1 MDFELEKFKTDVI
14 LPEFAAAR
22 GYAVDRRQSSLNSVV
37 MRHPDG
43 DKIIIARYEGTTHWV
58 YFSVRDD
65 RDNGTVVD
73 FLQNRSGGSLGQVR
87 KTLREWLGSS
97 RPASQLPL
105 FVKELQPVSRD
116 RAAVIAAWEK
126 AEACLSL
133 PYLTGRGLG
142 PEILT
147 LPLFAG
153 CVRVDRRHNALF
165 PHYNKEGLCGFE
177 IKNKNFTGFASG
189 AVKGLWYSQ
198 AKTTDNRLILTESA
212 IDGMSFHVLLGD
224 KFTRYMSTGGE
235 LNPQQPLL
243 LRGAME
249 KLPPSAVVV
258 LGFDDDEG
266 GEKLVKEVEAI
277 APAGRKLVRMK
288 PDTAKD
294 WNQILKN
301 KLGLK

>member
-1 MDFELEKFKTDVI
+1 M
-14 LPEFAAAR
+14 
-22 GYAVDRRQSSLNSVV
+22 
-37 MRHPDG
+37 
-43 DKIIIARYEGTTHWV
+43 
-58 YFSVRDD
+58 
-65 RDNGTVVD
+65 
-73 FLQNRSGGSLGQVR
+73 
-87 KTLREWLGSS
+87 
-97 RPASQLPL
+97 
-105 FVKELQPVSRD
+105 KELQPVSRD

-126 AEACLSL
+126 AEVCTSL

-142 PEILT
+142 PEVLS

-153 CVRVDRRHNALF
+153 CVRVDHRHNALF
-165 PHYNKEGLCGFE
+165 PHYDKEGLCGFE

-198 AKTTDNRLILTESA
+198 AKTTDHQLVLIESA
-212 IDGMSFHVLLGD
+212 IDGMSFHVLFGD

-288 PDTAKD
+288 PDTGKD
-294 WNQILKN
+294 WNQILQN